1 MQMVAGMA
9 LMKPTNF
16 WLEFTLTPQCH
27 WGNQPGGRRALR
39 VGQVDFKMQII
50 ASLGKASSIKT
61 AVKSFITDIN
71 EERSYQRRNSGE

>member
-16 WLEFTLTPQCH
+16 WFEFTLTPQCH

-39 VGQVDFKMQII
+39 VGQVDFEMDIMVG
-50 ASLGKASSIKT
+50 LGKDSTIKT
-61 AVKSFITDIN
+61 AVKPLVN
-71 EERSYQRRNSGE
+71 YMN